1 MALSI
6 TTDLKMK
13 NTNDVISFDELYSKF
28 LEADNVII
36 NLLNAYEIA
45 DKATE
50 LQSNECI
57 SFANNLLGVSCEVV
71 LDNVPKMIDQIIS
84 GLDNIDFVF
93 NRVNRNFRN
102 LFQTV
107 EPIKDAENEKV
118 LIPKYI
124 FNLKN
129 MYFGLRDNAKWDL
142 KDIKASLSNIDR
154 TETEVSLT
162 KAARA
167 FDTELQYPKTACA
180 ILREYFKN
188 NKRYLDIKQHDEI
201 DKFYKDIKDPNNKR
215 ALTARMEIRKW
226 SETYKVVRKF
236 LYILLSDARKYHR
249 QYARVAVKLDPK
261 LSLTKLSLI
270 TRD

>member
-1 MALSI
+1 MALNI
-6 TTDLKMK
+6 TTD
-13 NTNDVISFDELYSKF
+13 DVISFDELYSKF
-28 LEADNVII
+28 LEADNAII
-36 NLLNAYEIA
+36 NVLNAYEIA

-57 SFANNLLGVSCEVV
+57 SFANDLLGVSCEVI
-71 LDNVPKMIDQIIS
+71 LDNIPKMIDQIIS

-93 NRVNRNFRN
+93 NRINRNFRN

-107 EPIKDAENEKV
+107 ESIKAAENEKV

-162 KAARA
+162 KAART
-167 FDTELQYPKTACA
+167 FDTELQYPQTACA
-180 ILREYFKN
+180 ILREHFKN
-188 NKRYLDIKQHDEI
+188 NKRYLDIKQHDET
-201 DKFYKDIKDPNNKR
+201 DKFYKDVKDPNNKR

-226 SETYKVVRKF
+226 SETYKAVRKF
-236 LYILLSDARKYHR
+236 LAIILSDARKYHR